1 MRNLYSILGVP
12 KTASAAEIKKAYR
25 KLAKELHPDLHPGD
39 QKIAERF
46 KEVSAAYAILGDEK
60 QRARYDRGEI
70 DENGVERGY
79 GGFQNAYRQ
88 YQRAGAGARGRGFE
102 GGFEGGFGGGFSGFS
117 AEDLFS
123 DIFSNLRQGGGRRPT
138 PSRGADR
145 IYEVTID
152 FMDAVKGTKRRI
164 SLENGRTLNVT
175 IPKGVREGQQIRL
188 KGQGGPG
195 VNGGP
200 SGDALIEVKIT
211 PHPRFRR
218 EGNDIHVDLPITL
231 AEAVLG
237 GQVRVPTIDGAV
249 NMTIPAGSNTGKIMR
264 LKGRGAEGPDGV
276 RGDQYV
282 KIQVM
287 LPDVID
293 DELRKAIE
301 AWSRRHSYEVR
312 DEVR

>member
-25 KLAKELHPDLHPGD
+25 KLAKELHPDRNPGD
-39 QKIAERF
+39 EKIAERF

-60 QRARYDRGEI
+60 DRARYDRGEI
-70 DENGVERGY
+70 DENGVERAYAG
-79 GGFQNAYRQ
+79 GGFQDAYRH
-88 YQRAGAGARGRGFE
+88 YQRAGAGGARGGA
-102 GGFEGGFGGGFSGFS
+102 GGFGGFS
-117 AEDLFS
+117 AEDIFA
-123 DIFSNLRQGGGRRPT
+123 DIFSNMRQGGAGGGRRPM
-138 PSRGADR
+138 PRRGADR

-152 FMDAVKGTKRRI
+152 FLDAVKGTKRRI
-164 SLENGRTLNVT
+164 TLENGRTLAVT
-175 IPKGVREGQQIRL
+175 IPKSVREGQQIRL
-188 KGQGGPG
+188 KGQGAPG
-195 VNGGP
+195 INGGP
-200 SGDALIEVKIT
+200 PGDALIEVRIT
-211 PHPRFRR
+211 PHPQFRL
-218 EGNDIHVDLPITL
+218 EGNDIHVDLPVTL

-264 LKGRGAEGPDGV
+264 LRGRGAEGPDGK

-301 AWSRRHSYEVR
+301 SWSKRHSYEVR
-312 DEVR
+312 DEAR